1 MLKSIKKNR
10 KPKVWLFPHAIE
22 REYVGYLRGVA
33 RNINTMVN
41 QKLVEIRPHF
51 QANIRQDSFS
61 DTLERWL
68 IELLQAVLIFVD
80 EKEIAQFV
88 RGYIHQTENFN
99 GKQFHK
105 VLKSVYSVDV
115 FTTEPWL
122 DDALKIAEWE
132 NIRLIKSLPTQTLEK
147 LRSRFTQAV
156 RGGWRWES
164 VVDDVKSI
172 LNTNEKRATLI
183 ARDQIGKLNGH
194 LTKLRQQNIGVKS
207 YIWRG
212 MLDERERAHHVDREG
227 KQFDWDN
234 PPDDGHPGEPILCRC
249 DAEAVFP
256 EFEDLGRDDAEPID
270 PISTTK
276 TGKMNLDEL
285 FDNSLSGGG
294 NKSFSNFGLVD
305 PALVTLAKES
315 IGLDISDWRHSIDES
330 SIRHILK
337 QHGNEK
343 AENKRGQRAVT
354 KADILMLPQIV
365 SSFDSIDY
373 TGTSDAGSETF
384 LLRKEIGDEIFCVQE
399 VRKRHKKIAVKTMWI
414 RKKKK
419 P

>member
-22 REYVGYLRGVA
+22 REYVGYLRGLA
-33 RNINTMVN
+33 GSINDVVN
-41 QKLVEIRPHF
+41 KKLVEIEPHF
-51 QANIRQDSFS
+51 KADVRQDGIS
-61 DTLERWL
+61 DWLENWL
-68 IELLQAVLIFVD
+68 IALLQAVLPFVD
-80 EKEIAQFV
+80 EENIVGFV
-88 RGYIHQTENFN
+88 RGYVTQMADFN
-99 GKQFHK
+99 HKQFHK
-105 VLKSVYSVDV
+105 VVRSVYQVNI
-115 FTTEPWL
+115 FTSEPWL
-122 DDALKIAEWE
+122 EEVLRLAEWE
-132 NIRLIKSLPTQTLEK
+132 NIQLINSIPTQTLEK
-147 LRSRFTQAV
+147 LRTRFMQAI
-156 RGGWRWES
+156 RKGERWES

-249 DAEAVFP
+249 YAEAVFP

-270 PISTTK
+270 PISTIK

-294 NKSFSNFGLVD
+294 NKSFSNFGSVG

-315 IGLDISDWRHSIDES
+315 IGLDISGWQHSIDES

-373 TGTSDAGSETF
+373 TGTSDAGNEMF

>member
-1 MLKSIKKNR
+1 M
-10 KPKVWLFPHAIE
+10 FPHAIE
-22 REYVGYLRGVA
+22 REYVGYLRGLA
-33 RNINTMVN
+33 GSINDVVN
-41 QKLVEIRPHF
+41 KKLVEIEPHF
-51 QANIRQDSFS
+51 KADVRQDGIS
-61 DTLERWL
+61 DWLENWL
-68 IELLQAVLIFVD
+68 IALLQAVLPFVD
-80 EKEIAQFV
+80 EENIVGFV
-88 RGYIHQTENFN
+88 RGYVTQMADFN
-99 GKQFHK
+99 HKQFHK
-105 VLKSVYSVDV
+105 VVRSVYQVNI
-115 FTTEPWL
+115 FTSEPWL
-122 DDALKIAEWE
+122 EEVLRLAEWE
-132 NIRLIKSLPTQTLEK
+132 NIQLINSIPTQTLEK
-147 LRSRFTQAV
+147 LRTHFMQAI
-156 RGGWRWES
+156 RKGERWES

-234 PPDDGHPGEPILCRC
+234 PPDDGHPGESILCRC
-249 DAEAVFP
+249 YAEAVFP

-270 PISTTK
+270 PISTIK

-294 NKSFSNFGLVD
+294 NKSFSNFGSVG

-315 IGLDISDWRHSIDES
+315 IGLDISGWQHSIDES

-373 TGTSDAGSETF
+373 TGTSDAGNEMF

>member
-1 MLKSIKKNR
+1 M
-10 KPKVWLFPHAIE
+10 FPHAIE
-22 REYVGYLRGVA
+22 REYVGYLRGLA
-33 RNINTMVN
+33 GSINDVVN
-41 QKLVEIRPHF
+41 KKLVEIEPHF
-51 QANIRQDSFS
+51 KADVRQDGIS
-61 DTLERWL
+61 DWLENWL
-68 IELLQAVLIFVD
+68 IALLQAVLPFVD
-80 EKEIAQFV
+80 EENIVGFV
-88 RGYIHQTENFN
+88 RGYVTQMADFN
-99 GKQFHK
+99 HKQFHK
-105 VLKSVYSVDV
+105 VVRSVYQVNI
-115 FTTEPWL
+115 FTSEPWL
-122 DDALKIAEWE
+122 EEVLRLAEWE
-132 NIRLIKSLPTQTLEK
+132 NIQLINSIPTQTLEK
-147 LRSRFTQAV
+147 LRTRFMQAI
-156 RGGWRWES
+156 RKGERWES

-249 DAEAVFP
+249 YAEAVFP

-270 PISTTK
+270 PISTIK

-294 NKSFSNFGLVD
+294 NKSFSNFGSVG

-315 IGLDISDWRHSIDES
+315 IGLDISGWQHSIDES

-373 TGTSDAGSETF
+373 TGTSDAGNEMF

>member
-1 MLKSIKKNR
+1 M
-10 KPKVWLFPHAIE
+10 FPHAIE
-22 REYVGYLRGVA
+22 REYVGYLRGLA
-33 RNINTMVN
+33 GSINDVVN
-41 QKLVEIRPHF
+41 KKLVEIEPHF
-51 QANIRQDSFS
+51 KADVRQDGIS
-61 DTLERWL
+61 DWLENWL
-68 IELLQAVLIFVD
+68 IALLQAVLPFVD
-80 EKEIAQFV
+80 EENIVGFV
-88 RGYIHQTENFN
+88 RGYVTQMADFN
-99 GKQFHK
+99 HKQFHK
-105 VLKSVYSVDV
+105 VVRSVYQVNI
-115 FTTEPWL
+115 FTSEPWL
-122 DDALKIAEWE
+122 EEVLRLAEWE
-132 NIRLIKSLPTQTLEK
+132 NIQLINSIPTQTLEK
-147 LRSRFTQAV
+147 LRTHFMQAI
-156 RGGWRWES
+156 RKGERWES

-249 DAEAVFP
+249 YAEAVFP

-270 PISTTK
+270 PISTIK

-294 NKSFSNFGLVD
+294 NKSFSNFGSVG

-315 IGLDISDWRHSIDES
+315 IGLDISGWQHSIDES

-373 TGTSDAGSETF
+373 TGTSDAGNEMF

>member
-22 REYVGYLRGVA
+22 REYVGYLRGLA
-33 RNINTMVN
+33 RNINTMVD

-80 EKEIAQFV
+80 EKEITQFV
-88 RGYIHQTENFN
+88 RGYIHQTANFN

-207 YIWRG
+207 YIWHG

-249 DAEAVFP
+249 YAEAVFP
-256 EFEDLGRDDAEPID
+256 EFEDLNGVIYAE
-270 PISTTK
+270 
-276 TGKMNLDEL
+276 
-285 FDNSLSGGG
+285 
-294 NKSFSNFGLVD
+294 
-305 PALVTLAKES
+305 
-315 IGLDISDWRHSIDES
+315 
-330 SIRHILK
+330 
-337 QHGNEK
+337 
-343 AENKRGQRAVT
+343 
-354 KADILMLPQIV
+354 
-365 SSFDSIDY
+365 
-373 TGTSDAGSETF
+373 
-384 LLRKEIGDEIFCVQE
+384 
-399 VRKRHKKIAVKTMWI
+399 
-414 RKKKK
+414 
-419 P
+419 

>member
-1 MLKSIKKNR
+1 M
-10 KPKVWLFPHAIE
+10 FPHAIE
-22 REYVGYLRGVA
+22 REYVGYLRGLA
-33 RNINTMVN
+33 GSINDVVN
-41 QKLVEIRPHF
+41 KKLVEIEPHF
-51 QANIRQDSFS
+51 KADVRQDGIS
-61 DTLERWL
+61 DWLENWL
-68 IELLQAVLIFVD
+68 IVLLQAVLPFVD
-80 EKEIAQFV
+80 EENIVGFV
-88 RGYIHQTENFN
+88 RGYVTQMADFN
-99 GKQFHK
+99 HKQFHK
-105 VLKSVYSVDV
+105 VVRSVYQVNI
-115 FTTEPWL
+115 FTSEPWL
-122 DDALKIAEWE
+122 EEVLRLAEWE
-132 NIRLIKSLPTQTLEK
+132 NIQLINSIPTQTLEK
-147 LRSRFTQAV
+147 LRTRFMQAI
-156 RGGWRWES
+156 RKGERWES

-249 DAEAVFP
+249 YAEAVFP

-270 PISTTK
+270 PISTIK

-294 NKSFSNFGLVD
+294 NKSFSNFGSVG

-315 IGLDISDWRHSIDES
+315 IGLDISGWQHSIDES

-373 TGTSDAGSETF
+373 TGTSDAGNEMF

>member
-1 MLKSIKKNR
+1 
-10 KPKVWLFPHAIE
+10 
-22 REYVGYLRGVA
+22 
-33 RNINTMVN
+33 
-41 QKLVEIRPHF
+41 
-51 QANIRQDSFS
+51 
-61 DTLERWL
+61 
-68 IELLQAVLIFVD
+68 
-80 EKEIAQFV
+80 
-88 RGYIHQTENFN
+88 
-99 GKQFHK
+99 
-105 VLKSVYSVDV
+105 
-115 FTTEPWL
+115 
-122 DDALKIAEWE
+122 
-132 NIRLIKSLPTQTLEK
+132 
-147 LRSRFTQAV
+147 
-156 RGGWRWES
+156 
-164 VVDDVKSI
+164 
-172 LNTNEKRATLI
+172 
-183 ARDQIGKLNGH
+183 
-194 LTKLRQQNIGVKS
+194 
-207 YIWRG
+207 

-249 DAEAVFP
+249 YAEAVFP

-270 PISTTK
+270 PISTIK

-294 NKSFSNFGLVD
+294 NKSFSNFGSVS

-315 IGLDISDWRHSIDES
+315 IGLDISGWQHSIDES